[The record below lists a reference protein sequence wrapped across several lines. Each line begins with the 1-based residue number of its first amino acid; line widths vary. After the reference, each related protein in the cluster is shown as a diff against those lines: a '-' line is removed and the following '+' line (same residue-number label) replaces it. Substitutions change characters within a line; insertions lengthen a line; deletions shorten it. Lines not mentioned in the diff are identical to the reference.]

1 MKLNKLFEIEYGQHE
16 YNSKSNLIKGNIPLI
31 SSQGVDNGCYGF
43 YNISSKYAPPL
54 ITVPRTGSI
63 GEAFVQTDPCCV
75 DDNCLV
81 LLPKQKY
88 KIEFLFYVASVIRHH
103 KWRFMYGRQITP
115 QRLGRL
121 EVLNPDKFEI
131 DLSFDELTKQLLP
144 KKHKVKDIEFNQKN
158 KEFLLSKLFDIESGE
173 YHSVNNLKK
182 GGIPLISCSDA
193 NNGIAGFYDIPIKK
207 THKNCITVAYDGKPL
222 TTKYHDYVFSAYDNV
237 GVLTP
242 KFNMRK
248 TTLIFI
254 TILLNIER
262 WRFSYGRKCYKTK
275 LEKLKIKLPVDKE
288 GKIDED
294 CIEEIIKN
302 RDLFNVF
309 KNSK

>member
-1 MKLNKLFEIEYGQHE
+1 
-16 YNSKSNLIKGNIPLI
+16 
-31 SSQGVDNGCYGF
+31 
-43 YNISSKYAPPL
+43 
-54 ITVPRTGSI
+54 
-63 GEAFVQTDPCCV
+63 
-75 DDNCLV
+75 
-81 LLPKQKY
+81 
-88 KIEFLFYVASVIRHH
+88 
-103 KWRFMYGRQITP
+103 MYGRQITP
-115 QRLGRL
+115 LRIGKL
-121 EVLNPDKFEI
+121 EVLDPDKFEI

-144 KKHKVKDIEFNQKN
+144 KKHKVKDIELKQKN
-158 KEFLLSKLFDIESGE
+158 KEFLLSELFDIESGK

-182 GGIPLISCSDA
+182 GKIPLVSCSDI

-207 THKNCITVAYDGKPL
+207 TFKNCITVAYDGKPL

-248 TTLIFI
+248 TTLMFI

-262 WRFSYGRKCYKTK
+262 WRFGYGRKCYKTK
-275 LEKLKIKLPVDKE
+275 LEKLKIKLPVNKE

-294 CIEEIIKN
+294 YIEKIIKN